1 MNNKEIVIDKGYE
14 DYGGVSSLITG
25 TPGCGK
31 TNTICKMCIMD
42 LGKNI
47 VVWRAKNTCQW
58 AIFMNN
64 DCKLVFWLHK
74 DVEYKLIDRDKKK
87 TVKFED
93 FGEVRYW
100 NNPEDLVSNLLK
112 GKINIVYVKNNVM
125 AEREQMRFIDDW
137 NRIFLAMLSRIYIYP
152 ISLHFDEMED
162 LAPESKPGFYTR
174 VTEVANNIKEFRK
187 NFIHFNGAVH
197 KETEIFWIVRN
208 KIPWMIKMKGSKK
221 NKNSKLYRGALQKL
235 QPGEAYIEDD
245 NRFDWITFSFL
256 GKPRNFIL
264 KSNIKT
270 EK

>member
-1 MNNKEIVIDKGYE
+1 MDRIKIVIDKKDK

-42 LGKNI
+42 LTRNI

-58 AIFMNN
+58 AIFLNN
-64 DCKLVFWLHK
+64 NCELVFWIHK
-74 DVEYKLIDRDKKK
+74 EVEYKLIDRDQEKEI
-87 TVKFED
+87 KFED

-100 NNPEDLVSNLLK
+100 DDPKKLVSELEK
-112 GKINIVYVKNNVM
+112 GKINIVYVKHNVM
-125 AEREQMRFIDDW
+125 TERDQLNFIDEW
-137 NRIFLAMLSRIYIYP
+137 NRIFVAMLSRTYIYP
-152 ISLHFDEMED
+152 ISLHFDEFED
-162 LAPESKPGFYTR
+162 LAPESKTGFYSR

-187 NFIHFNGAVH
+187 NWIHFNGAAH

-208 KIPWMIKMKGSKK
+208 KIPWTIKMKGSKK
-221 NKNSKLYRGALQKL
+221 SKYSKLYKGTLQKL

-245 NRFDWITFSFL
+245 NRFDFITFSFL

-264 KSNIKT
+264 ISKIK
-270 EK
+270 E